1 MKKILFISTA
11 LLASLTAC
19 EDYNDQFNLGSQI
32 SDVKKGVA
40 IKLAA
45 ADYATV
51 ANNATNKEIAL
62 SKDPEN
68 GTYVAA
74 LEAIGKNR
82 YFADKTEAEWFLP
95 AFITEKYPQ
104 ADAGSRFSVSYN
116 MYKAPS
122 TYLADFKNLKEY
134 TLSNADYKKVW
145 AETATATY
153 LSPSTM
159 KKLPEVLAGAMSNPA
174 EGDMVAV
181 NYAYS
186 EFEPSAGGGSVVPMV
201 YQKVTSFDG
210 EGGNYV
216 IASKA
221 DDGNYYPFGK
231 LSNEGKES
239 AYMYPD
245 PITVSESGVIS
256 QDDGAE
262 QVIAIEATEN
272 GYTLKNA
279 WGQYLYQNATF
290 DGFYVSSSKP
300 AEAGEWSISP
310 NSGGTFALKN
320 IARNKTVKLTL
331 YKDSYSY
338 GCYADSKYTY
348 FSDPMNKESDK
359 FTIKDVTLPE
369 GSKYVWKI
377 DDSYGYYKG
386 SAFVN
391 KKNLPS
397 ESYVVSSEI
406 DLSKATAPVL
416 NFNLAINHLREN
428 LAINHLRE
436 NLATDFFTVR
446 VSSNYTGDVAS
457 ATWTDLTYDASKVG
471 SSWSFTD
478 QSIDL
483 SQFKGQK
490 IVISYGYKSTD
501 KCAPTVELKNTLVKE
516 KKYWDV
522 CLFKEVPENE
532 VAAAMMRMTRASGA
546 YANTAA
552 LYVYTNGTWAEYA
565 KEDVNVLVADP
576 KFYAEIGTDYVSKP
590 SIIFPVYLA
599 QKFPYAV
606 KGEQVAVVYK
616 KTADS
621 NPIVEEYTLNGTWAA
636 STNYST
642 RTTIFEKAADGTYT
656 AQAGVYLDEALT
668 GGNDGGFTVQDIA
681 LTGVSYVWKNDASY
695 GWKASAFMNNTN
707 NETESWLLT
716 PAIDLSE
723 AMTPQL
729 SFEEAHK
736 FLNGNPLSEYM
747 MVKVST
753 DYIDDVESCTWETV
767 EVDETQWSDGQSW
780 DFYKVGPYSL
790 SAYVG
795 QVIRIAFVY
804 KSTSS
809 AAPTWEI
816 KNVLVNEAE

>member
-134 TLSNADYKKVW
+134 TLTNADYKKVW

-216 IASKA
+216 IAAKA

-231 LSNEGKES
+231 LDKESKES

-245 PITVSESGVIS
+245 PMVVSENGVIS

-262 QVIAIEATEN
+262 QVIAIEVIEN

-279 WGQYLYQNATF
+279 WGQYLYQNATY

-310 NSGGTFALKN
+310 NSDGTFALKN

-338 GCYADSKYTY
+338 GCYVESKYAY
-348 FSDPMNKESDK
+348 FSDPMDKETDK
-359 FTIKDVTLPE
+359 FAIKDVKLPE
-369 GSKYVWKI
+369 GSTYVWSI
-377 DDSYGYYKG
+377 DKYGYHKA
-386 SAFVN
+386 SAFVGG
-391 KKNLPS
+391 KNLTS
-397 ESYVVSSEI
+397 ESYLVSSEI

-416 NFNLAINHLREN
+416 NFNLAINYLRG
-428 LAINHLRE
+428 

-457 ATWTDLTYDASKVG
+457 ATWTDLTYDASNVG
-471 SSWSFTD
+471 SSWTFTD

-483 SQFKGQK
+483 SQFNGQK
-490 IVISYGYKSTD
+490 IVIAYGYKSTD
-501 KCAPTVELKNTLVKE
+501 QCAPTVELKNTLVKE
-516 KKYWDV
+516 KDAKYWDV

-532 VAAAMMRMTRASGA
+532 VAAAMMRMTTRASGA

-621 NPIVEEYTLNGTWAA
+621 NPIVEEYTFNGGWAA

-642 RTTIFEKAADGTYT
+642 RTTIFVKAADGTYT

-668 GGNDGGFTVQDIA
+668 G
-681 LTGVSYVWKNDASY
+681 VSYVWKSDASY

-707 NETESWLLT
+707 YETESWLLT

>member
-210 EGGNYV
+210 EEGNYV
-216 IASKA
+216 IAAKA

-239 AYMYPD
+239 AYMYPN

-300 AEAGEWSISP
+300 AEAGDWSISP
-310 NSGGTFALKN
+310 NSDGTFALKN

-348 FSDPMNKESDK
+348 FSDPMNKETDK
-359 FTIKDVTLPE
+359 FAIKDVKLPE
-369 GSKYVWKI
+369 GSTYVWSI
-377 DDSYGYYKG
+377 DKKYACHKA
-386 SAFVN
+386 SAFVGE
-391 KKNLPS
+391 KNLTS
-397 ESYVVSSEI
+397 ESYLVSSEI

-416 NFNLAINHLREN
+416 NFNLAINHLGEN
-428 LAINHLRE
+428 LA
-436 NLATDFFTVR
+436 ATDFFTVR
-446 VSSNYTGDVAS
+446 VSSDYTGDVAS

-636 STNYST
+636 STAYST

-681 LTGVSYVWKNDASY
+681 LTGVSHVWKSDASY

-707 NETESWLLT
+707 YETESWLLT

-736 FLNGNPLSEYM
+736 FLGTNKISDYM

-753 DYIDDVESCTWETV
+753 DYVDDVESCTWEDV
-767 EVDETQWSDGQSW
+767 EIDETQWSDGQSW

>member
-1 MKKILFISTA
+1 MR
-11 LLASLTAC
+11 
-19 EDYNDQFNLGSQI
+19 G
-32 SDVKKGVA
+32 
-40 IKLAA
+40 
-45 ADYATV
+45 
-51 ANNATNKEIAL
+51 
-62 SKDPEN
+62 
-68 GTYVAA
+68 
-74 LEAIGKNR
+74 
-82 YFADKTEAEWFLP
+82 
-95 AFITEKYPQ
+95 
-104 ADAGSRFSVSYN
+104 
-116 MYKAPS
+116 
-122 TYLADFKNLKEY
+122 
-134 TLSNADYKKVW
+134 
-145 AETATATY
+145 
-153 LSPSTM
+153 
-159 KKLPEVLAGAMSNPA
+159 
-174 EGDMVAV
+174 
-181 NYAYS
+181 
-186 EFEPSAGGGSVVPMV
+186 
-201 YQKVTSFDG
+201 
-210 EGGNYV
+210 
-216 IASKA
+216 
-221 DDGNYYPFGK
+221 
-231 LSNEGKES
+231 
-239 AYMYPD
+239 
-245 PITVSESGVIS
+245 
-256 QDDGAE
+256 
-262 QVIAIEATEN
+262 
-272 GYTLKNA
+272 
-279 WGQYLYQNATF
+279 
-290 DGFYVSSSKP
+290 
-300 AEAGEWSISP
+300 
-310 NSGGTFALKN
+310 
-320 IARNKTVKLTL
+320 
-331 YKDSYSY
+331 
-338 GCYADSKYTY
+338 
-348 FSDPMNKESDK
+348 
-359 FTIKDVTLPE
+359 
-369 GSKYVWKI
+369 
-377 DDSYGYYKG
+377 
-386 SAFVN
+386 
-391 KKNLPS
+391 
-397 ESYVVSSEI
+397 
-406 DLSKATAPVL
+406 
-416 NFNLAINHLREN
+416 
-428 LAINHLRE
+428 

-457 ATWTDLTYDASKVG
+457 ATWTDLTYDASNVG
-471 SSWSFTD
+471 SSWTFTD

-483 SQFKGQK
+483 SQFNGQK
-490 IVISYGYKSTD
+490 IVIAYGYKSTD
-501 KCAPTVELKNTLVKE
+501 QCAPTVELKNTLVKE
-516 KKYWDV
+516 KDAKYWDV

-532 VAAAMMRMTRASGA
+532 VAAAMMRMTTRASGA

-621 NPIVEEYTLNGTWAA
+621 NPIVEEYTFNGGWAA

-642 RTTIFEKAADGTYT
+642 RTTIFVKAADGTYT

-681 LTGVSYVWKNDASY
+681 LTGVSYVWKSDASY

-707 NETESWLLT
+707 YETESWLLT

>member
-134 TLSNADYKKVW
+134 TLTNADYKKVW

-216 IASKA
+216 IAAKA

-231 LSNEGKES
+231 LSDESKES

-245 PITVSESGVIS
+245 PMVVSENGVIS

-262 QVIAIEATEN
+262 QVIAIEVTEN

-279 WGQYLYQNATF
+279 WGQYLYQNATY

-310 NSGGTFALKN
+310 NSDGTFALKN

-338 GCYADSKYTY
+338 GCYAESKYAY
-348 FSDPMNKESDK
+348 FSDPMDKETDK
-359 FTIKDVTLPE
+359 FAIKDVKLPE
-369 GSKYVWKI
+369 GSTYVWSI
-377 DDSYGYYKG
+377 DKYGYHKA
-386 SAFVN
+386 SAFVGG
-391 KKNLPS
+391 KNLTS
-397 ESYVVSSEI
+397 ESYLVSSEI

-416 NFNLAINHLREN
+416 NFNLAINYLRG
-428 LAINHLRE
+428 

-446 VSSNYTGDVAS
+446 VSSNYSGDVAS
-457 ATWTDLTYDASKVG
+457 ATWTDLTYDASNVG
-471 SSWSFTD
+471 SSWTFTD

-483 SQFKGQK
+483 SQFNGQK
-490 IVISYGYKSTD
+490 IVIAYGYKSTD
-501 KCAPTVELKNTLVKE
+501 QCAPTVELKNTLVKE
-516 KKYWDV
+516 KDAKYWDV

-532 VAAAMMRMTRASGA
+532 VAAAMMRMTTRASGA
-546 YANTAA
+546 YANTAT

-621 NPIVEEYTLNGTWAA
+621 NPIVEEYTFNGGWAA

-642 RTTIFEKAADGTYT
+642 RTTIFVKAADGTYT

-681 LTGVSYVWKNDASY
+681 LTGVSYVWKSDASY

-707 NETESWLLT
+707 YETESWLLT
-716 PAIDLSE
+716 PAVDLSE

>member
-11 LLASLTAC
+11 LLAALTAC
-19 EDYNDQFNLGSQI
+19 DDYNDQFNLDSQI

-45 ADYATV
+45 ADYATI

-82 YFADKTEAEWFLP
+82 YFASKTEAEWFLP

-116 MYKAPS
+116 MYREPS

-134 TLSNADYKKVW
+134 TLSNADYRNVW
-145 AETATATY
+145 GETASATY
-153 LSPSTM
+153 LSPSTV
-159 KKLPEVLAGAMSNPA
+159 KKLPEVLSGAVSNPA
-174 EGDMVAV
+174 EGDMMVV

-210 EGGNYV
+210 EAGNYV
-216 IASKA
+216 IAAKA

-231 LSNEGKES
+231 LSNESKES

-245 PITVSESGVIS
+245 PITVSENGVIS

-279 WGQYLYQNATF
+279 WGQYLYQNATY

-300 AEAGEWSISP
+300 TEAGEWSISP
-310 NSGGTFALKN
+310 NSDGTFVLKN
-320 IARNKTVKLTL
+320 IARDKTVKLTL

-369 GSKYVWKI
+369 GSTYVWKI
-377 DDSYGYYKG
+377 DDSHGYYKG

-391 KKNLPS
+391 NKNLVS

-416 NFNLAINHLREN
+416 NFTLAINFLN
-428 LAINHLRE
+428 GNK
-436 NLATDFFTVR
+436 ATDFFTVR
-446 VSSNYTGDVAS
+446 VSSNYTGDVAG

-471 SSWSFTD
+471 SSWTFTD

-490 IVISYGYKSTD
+490 IVIAYSYKSTD

-516 KKYWDV
+516 KNYWDV

-546 YANTAA
+546 YANSSS
-552 LYVYTNGTWAEYA
+552 LYVYSDGAWSEYS

-590 SIIFPVYLA
+590 SVIFPVYLA

-636 STNYST
+636 STAYST

-656 AQAGVYLDEALT
+656 AQAGVYLDEPLT
-668 GGNDGGFTVQDIA
+668 GGSNGGFTVQDIA
-681 LTGVSYVWKNDASY
+681 LTGVSYVWKSDASY

-707 NETESWLLT
+707 YPTESWLLT

-723 AMTPQL
+723 AVSPQL

-736 FLNGNPLSEYM
+736 FLNNNPLSEFM
-747 MVKVST
+747 MIKVST
-753 DYIDDVESCTWETV
+753 DYVDDVETATWDDV
-767 EVDETQWSDGQSW
+767 EIDETQWSDGQSW

-790 SAYVG
+790 SKYIG

-816 KNVLVNEAE
+816 KNALVNEAE

>member
-134 TLSNADYKKVW
+134 TLTNADYKKVW

-159 KKLPEVLAGAMSNPA
+159 KKLPEVLASAMSNPA

-186 EFEPSAGGGSVVPMV
+186 EFEPSTGGGSVVPMV
-201 YQKVTSFDG
+201 YQQVTSFDG
-210 EGGNYV
+210 EEGNYV
-216 IASKA
+216 IAAKA

-231 LSNEGKES
+231 LDKES
-239 AYMYPD
+239 NSYGYMNPS
-245 PITVSESGVIS
+245 PITVGENGVIS
-256 QDDGAE
+256 SEDGAE
-262 QVIAIEATEN
+262 QVVTLGKSEN
-272 GYTLKNA
+272 GFTLLNGWEKYI
-279 WGQYLYQNATF
+279 YLSGTYNSFNVT
-290 DGFYVSSSKP
+290 SSVP
-300 AEAGEWSISP
+300 TEGGEWTLSK
-310 NSGGTFALKN
+310 NSDGTFALKN
-320 IARNKTVKLTL
+320 VEKNKTVKLT
-331 YKDSYSY
+331 YVNDKYSY
-338 GCYADSKYTY
+338 GAYPESTYAY
-348 FSDPMNKESDK
+348 FSDPMDKETDK
-359 FTIKDVTLPE
+359 FAMKDVTLPE
-369 GSKYVWKI
+369 GSTYVWKI
-377 DDSYGYYKG
+377 DSYGYYKG
-386 SAFVN
+386 SAFVGG
-391 KKNLPS
+391 KNQAS
-397 ESYVVSSEI
+397 ESYLVTSEI
-406 DLSKATAPVL
+406 DLSQATAPVL
-416 NFNLAINHLREN
+416 NFNLAINYLN
-428 LAINHLRE
+428 GNKV
-436 NLATDFFTVR
+436 TDFFTVR
-446 VSSNYTGDVAS
+446 VSSNYTGDVTS
-457 ATWTDLTYDASKVG
+457 ATWTDLTYDASNVG

-483 SQFKGQK
+483 SQFNGQK
-490 IVISYGYKSTD
+490 IVIAYGYKSTD
-501 KCAPTVELKNTLVKE
+501 QCAPTVELKNTLVKE
-516 KKYWDV
+516 KDAKYWDV

-532 VAAAMMRMTRASGA
+532 VAAAMMRMATRASGA

-552 LYVYTNGTWAEYA
+552 LYVYTDGTWAEYA

-621 NPIVEEYTLNGTWAA
+621 NPIVEEYTFNGGWAA
-636 STNYST
+636 SVNYST
-642 RTTIFEKAADGTYT
+642 RTTIFAKAADGTYT

-668 GGNDGGFTVQDIA
+668 GGEDGGFTVQDIA
-681 LTGVSYVWKNDASY
+681 LTGVSYVWKSDASY

-707 NETESWLLT
+707 YETESWLLT

-723 AMTPQL
+723 AMLPQL

-736 FLNGNPLSEYM
+736 FLNNNKISDYM
-747 MVKVST
+747 MVKVSA
-753 DYIDDVESCTWETV
+753 DYIDNVESCTWETI

-790 SAYVG
+790 NAYVG

>member
-134 TLSNADYKKVW
+134 TLSNADYRNVW
-145 AETATATY
+145 GETASATY

-186 EFEPSAGGGSVVPMV
+186 EFEPGSGGGSVIPMV

-216 IASKA
+216 IAAKA

-231 LSNEGKES
+231 LSNEIKES

-245 PITVSESGVIS
+245 PIAVSENGVIS

-262 QVIAIEATEN
+262 QVIAIEVTEN

-279 WGQYLYQNATF
+279 WGQYLYQNATY

-310 NSGGTFALKN
+310 NSDGTFALKN

-338 GCYADSKYTY
+338 GCYAESKYTY
-348 FSDPMNKESDK
+348 FSDPMNKETDK
-359 FTIKDVTLPE
+359 FAIKDVKLPE
-369 GSKYVWKI
+369 GSDYVWKI
-377 DDSYGYYKG
+377 DSYGYYKG
-386 SAFVN
+386 SAFVGG
-391 KKNLPS
+391 KNLAS
-397 ESYVVSSEI
+397 ESYLVSSEI

-416 NFNLAINHLREN
+416 NFNLAINYLRG
-428 LAINHLRE
+428 

-457 ATWTDLTYDASKVG
+457 ATWTDLTYDASNVG
-471 SSWSFTD
+471 SSWTFTD

-483 SQFKGQK
+483 SQFNGQK
-490 IVISYGYKSTD
+490 IVIAYGYKSTD
-501 KCAPTVELKNTLVKE
+501 QCAPIVELKNTLVKE
-516 KKYWDV
+516 KDAKYWDV

-532 VAAAMMRMTRASGA
+532 VAAAMMRMTTRASGA

-621 NPIVEEYTLNGTWAA
+621 NPIVEEYTFNGGWAA

-681 LTGVSYVWKNDASY
+681 LTGVSYVWKSDASY

-707 NETESWLLT
+707 YETESWLLT
-716 PAIDLSE
+716 PAVDLSE

-736 FLNGNPLSEYM
+736 FLGTNKISDYM

-753 DYIDDVESCTWETV
+753 DYVDDVESCTWEDV
-767 EVDETQWSDGQSW
+767 EIDETQWSDGQSW

>member
-32 SDVKKGVA
+32 SDVKKGVS
-40 IKLAA
+40 IKLEA

-95 AFITEKYPQ
+95 AFITEKYPE

-134 TLSNADYKKVW
+134 TLTNADYKKVW

-216 IASKA
+216 IAAKA

-231 LSNEGKES
+231 LSDESKES

-245 PITVSESGVIS
+245 PMVVSENGVIS

-262 QVIAIEATEN
+262 QVIAIEVTEN

-279 WGQYLYQNATF
+279 WGQYLYQNATY

-310 NSGGTFALKN
+310 NSDGTFALKN

-338 GCYADSKYTY
+338 GCYAESKYAY
-348 FSDPMNKESDK
+348 FSDPMDKETDK
-359 FTIKDVTLPE
+359 FAIKDVKLPE
-369 GSKYVWKI
+369 GSTYVWSI
-377 DDSYGYYKG
+377 DKYGYHKA
-386 SAFVN
+386 SAFVGG
-391 KKNLPS
+391 KNLTS
-397 ESYVVSSEI
+397 ESYLVSSEI

-416 NFNLAINHLREN
+416 NFNLAINYLRG
-428 LAINHLRE
+428 

-457 ATWTDLTYDASKVG
+457 ATWTDLTYDASNVG
-471 SSWSFTD
+471 SSWTFTD

-483 SQFKGQK
+483 SQFNGQK
-490 IVISYGYKSTD
+490 IVIAYGYKSTD
-501 KCAPTVELKNTLVKE
+501 QCAPTVELKNTLVKE
-516 KKYWDV
+516 KDAKYWDV

-532 VAAAMMRMTRASGA
+532 VAAAMMRMTTRASGA

-621 NPIVEEYTLNGTWAA
+621 NPIVEEYTFNGGWAA

-642 RTTIFEKAADGTYT
+642 RTTIFVKAADGTYT

-681 LTGVSYVWKNDASY
+681 LTGVSYVWKSDASY

-707 NETESWLLT
+707 YETESWLLT
-716 PAIDLSE
+716 PAVDLSE

-736 FLNGNPLSEYM
+736 FLGTNKISDYM

-753 DYIDDVESCTWETV
+753 DYVDDVESCTWEDV
-767 EVDETQWSDGQSW
+767 EIDETQWSDGQSW

>member
-19 EDYNDQFNLGSQI
+19 DDYNDQFNLDSQI

-45 ADYATV
+45 ADYATI

-82 YFADKTEAEWFLP
+82 YFASKTEAEWFLP

-116 MYKAPS
+116 MYKEPS

-134 TLSNADYKKVW
+134 TLSNTDYRNVW
-145 AETATATY
+145 GETASATY
-153 LSPSTM
+153 LSPSTL
-159 KKLPEVLAGAMSNPA
+159 KKLPEVLSGAVSNPA
-174 EGDMVAV
+174 EGDMMVV

-210 EGGNYV
+210 EAGNYV
-216 IASKA
+216 IAAKA

-231 LSNEGKES
+231 LSNESKES

-245 PITVSESGVIS
+245 PITVSENGVIS

-262 QVIAIEATEN
+262 QVMAIEATEN
-272 GYTLKNA
+272 GYNLKNA
-279 WGQYLYQNATF
+279 WGQYLYQNATY

-300 AEAGEWSISP
+300 TEAGEWSISP
-310 NSGGTFALKN
+310 NSDGTFVLKN
-320 IARNKTVKLTL
+320 IARDKTVKLTL

-359 FTIKDVTLPE
+359 FTIKDVKLPE
-369 GSKYVWKI
+369 GSTYVWKI
-377 DDSYGYYKG
+377 DDSHGYYKG

-391 KKNLPS
+391 NKNLVS

-416 NFNLAINHLREN
+416 SFNLAINFLN
-428 LAINHLRE
+428 GNK
-436 NLATDFFTVR
+436 ATDFFTVR
-446 VSSNYTGDVAS
+446 VSSNYTGDVAG

-471 SSWSFTD
+471 SSWTFTN

-490 IVISYGYKSTD
+490 IVIAYGYKSTD
-501 KCAPTVELKNTLVKE
+501 QCAPTVELKNSSVKE
-516 KKYWDV
+516 KSYWDV

-546 YANTAA
+546 YANSSA
-552 LYVYTNGTWAEYA
+552 LYVYSDGAWVEYN

-590 SIIFPVYLA
+590 SVIFPVYLA

-668 GGNDGGFTVQDIA
+668 GGSDGGFTVQDIA
-681 LTGVSYVWKNDASY
+681 LTGVSYVWKSDASY

-707 NETESWLLT
+707 YPTESWLLT

-723 AMTPQL
+723 AVSPQL

-736 FLNGNPLSEYM
+736 FLNNNPLSEFM
-747 MVKVST
+747 MIKVST
-753 DYIDDVESCTWETV
+753 DYVDDVESATWDDV
-767 EVDETQWSDGQSW
+767 EIDETQWSDGQSW

-790 SAYVG
+790 SAYIG

-804 KSTSS
+804 KSTDS

-816 KNVLVNEAE
+816 KNALVNEAE

>member
-11 LLASLTAC
+11 LLAALTAC
-19 EDYNDQFNLGSQI
+19 DDYNDQFNLDSQI

-45 ADYATV
+45 ADYATI

-82 YFADKTEAEWFLP
+82 YFASKTEAEWFLP

-116 MYKAPS
+116 MYREPS

-134 TLSNADYKKVW
+134 TLSNADYRNVW
-145 AETATATY
+145 GETASATY
-153 LSPSTM
+153 LSPSTV
-159 KKLPEVLAGAMSNPA
+159 KKLPEVLSGAVSNPA
-174 EGDMVAV
+174 EGDMMVV

-210 EGGNYV
+210 EAGNYV
-216 IASKA
+216 IAAKA

-231 LSNEGKES
+231 LSNESKES

-245 PITVSESGVIS
+245 PITVSENGVIS

-279 WGQYLYQNATF
+279 WGQYLYQNATY

-300 AEAGEWSISP
+300 TEAGEWSISP
-310 NSGGTFALKN
+310 NSDGTFVLKN
-320 IARNKTVKLTL
+320 IARDKTVKLTL

-369 GSKYVWKI
+369 GSTYVWKI
-377 DDSYGYYKG
+377 DDSHGYYKG

-391 KKNLPS
+391 NKNLVS

-416 NFNLAINHLREN
+416 NFTLAINFLN
-428 LAINHLRE
+428 GNK
-436 NLATDFFTVR
+436 ATDFFTVR
-446 VSSNYTGDVAS
+446 VSSNYTGDVAG

-471 SSWSFTD
+471 SSWTFTD

-490 IVISYGYKSTD
+490 IVIAYGYKSTD
-501 KCAPTVELKNTLVKE
+501 QCAPTNTLVKE
-516 KKYWDV
+516 KDAKYWDV

-546 YANTAA
+546 YANSSA
-552 LYVYTNGTWAEYA
+552 LYVYSNGAWAEYS

-590 SIIFPVYLA
+590 SVIFPVYLA

-656 AQAGVYLDEALT
+656 AQAGVYLDEPLT
-668 GGNDGGFTVQDIA
+668 GGSNGGFTVQDIA
-681 LTGVSYVWKNDASY
+681 LTGVSYVWKSDASY

-707 NETESWLLT
+707 YPTESWLLT

-723 AMTPQL
+723 AVSPQL

-736 FLNGNPLSEYM
+736 FLNNNPLSEFM
-747 MVKVST
+747 MIKVST
-753 DYIDDVESCTWETV
+753 DYVDDVETATWDDV
-767 EVDETQWSDGQSW
+767 EIDETQWSDGQSW

-790 SAYVG
+790 SKYIG

-816 KNVLVNEAE
+816 KNALVNEAE

>member
-134 TLSNADYKKVW
+134 TLTNADYKKVW

-216 IASKA
+216 IAAKA

-231 LSNEGKES
+231 LSDESKES

-245 PITVSESGVIS
+245 PMVVSENGVIS

-262 QVIAIEATEN
+262 QVIAIEVTEN

-279 WGQYLYQNATF
+279 WGQYLYQNATY

-310 NSGGTFALKN
+310 NSDGTFALKN

-338 GCYADSKYTY
+338 GCYAESKYAY
-348 FSDPMNKESDK
+348 FSDPMDKETDK
-359 FTIKDVTLPE
+359 FAIKDVKLPE
-369 GSKYVWKI
+369 GSTYVWSI
-377 DDSYGYYKG
+377 DKYGYHKA
-386 SAFVN
+386 SAFVGG
-391 KKNLPS
+391 KNLTS
-397 ESYVVSSEI
+397 ESYLVSSEI

-416 NFNLAINHLREN
+416 NFNLAINYLRG
-428 LAINHLRE
+428 

-471 SSWSFTD
+471 SSWTFTD

-483 SQFKGQK
+483 SQFNGQK
-490 IVISYGYKSTD
+490 IVIAYGYKSTD
-501 KCAPTVELKNTLVKE
+501 QCAPTVELKNTLVKE
-516 KKYWDV
+516 KDAKYWDV

-532 VAAAMMRMTRASGA
+532 VAAAMMRMTTRASGA

-621 NPIVEEYTLNGTWAA
+621 NPIVEEYTFNGGWAA

-681 LTGVSYVWKNDASY
+681 LTGVSYVWKSDASY

-707 NETESWLLT
+707 YETESWLLT

-736 FLNGNPLSEYM
+736 FLGTNKISDYM

-753 DYIDDVESCTWETV
+753 DYVDDVESCTWEDV
-767 EVDETQWSDGQSW
+767 EIDETQWSDGQSW

>member
-134 TLSNADYKKVW
+134 TLTNADYKKVW

-216 IASKA
+216 IAAKA

-231 LSNEGKES
+231 LSDESKES

-245 PITVSESGVIS
+245 PMVVSENGVIS

-262 QVIAIEATEN
+262 QVIAIEVTEN

-279 WGQYLYQNATF
+279 WGQYLYQNATY

-310 NSGGTFALKN
+310 NSDGTFALKN

-338 GCYADSKYTY
+338 GCYAESKYAY
-348 FSDPMNKESDK
+348 FSDPMDKETDK
-359 FTIKDVTLPE
+359 FAIKDVKLPE
-369 GSKYVWKI
+369 GSTYVWSI
-377 DDSYGYYKG
+377 DKYGYHKA
-386 SAFVN
+386 SAFVGG
-391 KKNLPS
+391 KNLTS
-397 ESYVVSSEI
+397 ESYLVSSEI

-416 NFNLAINHLREN
+416 NFNLAINYLRG
-428 LAINHLRE
+428 

-457 ATWTDLTYDASKVG
+457 ATWTDLTYDASNVG
-471 SSWSFTD
+471 SSWTFTD

-483 SQFKGQK
+483 SQFNGQK
-490 IVISYGYKSTD
+490 IVIAYGYKSTD
-501 KCAPTVELKNTLVKE
+501 QCAPTVELKNTLVKE
-516 KKYWDV
+516 KDAKYWDV

-532 VAAAMMRMTRASGA
+532 VAAAMMRMTTRASGA

-565 KEDVNVLVADP
+565 KEDVNVLVVDP

-621 NPIVEEYTLNGTWAA
+621 NPIVEEYTFNGGWAA

-642 RTTIFEKAADGTYT
+642 RTTIFVKAADGTYT

-681 LTGVSYVWKNDASY
+681 LTGVSYVWKSDASY

-707 NETESWLLT
+707 YETESWLLT

>member
-134 TLSNADYKKVW
+134 TLTNADYKKVW
-145 AETATATY
+145 AEIATATY

-216 IASKA
+216 IAAKA

-231 LSNEGKES
+231 LSDESKES

-245 PITVSESGVIS
+245 PMVVSENGVIS

-262 QVIAIEATEN
+262 QVIAIEVTEN

-279 WGQYLYQNATF
+279 WGQYLYQNATY

-310 NSGGTFALKN
+310 NSDGTFALKN

-338 GCYADSKYTY
+338 GCYAESKYAY
-348 FSDPMNKESDK
+348 FSDPMDKETDK
-359 FTIKDVTLPE
+359 FAIKDVKLPE
-369 GSKYVWKI
+369 GSTYVWSI
-377 DDSYGYYKG
+377 DKYGYHKA
-386 SAFVN
+386 SAFVGG
-391 KKNLPS
+391 KNLTS
-397 ESYVVSSEI
+397 ESYLVSSEI

-416 NFNLAINHLREN
+416 NFNLAINYLRG
-428 LAINHLRE
+428 

-457 ATWTDLTYDASKVG
+457 ATWTDLTYDASNVG
-471 SSWSFTD
+471 SSWTFTD

-483 SQFKGQK
+483 SQFNGQK
-490 IVISYGYKSTD
+490 IVIAYGYKSTD
-501 KCAPTVELKNTLVKE
+501 QCAPTVELKNTLVKE
-516 KKYWDV
+516 KDAKYWDV

-532 VAAAMMRMTRASGA
+532 VAAAMMRMTTRASGA

-621 NPIVEEYTLNGTWAA
+621 NPIVEEYTFNGGWAA

-642 RTTIFEKAADGTYT
+642 RTTIFVKAADGTYT

-681 LTGVSYVWKNDASY
+681 LTGVSYVWKSDASY

-707 NETESWLLT
+707 YETESWLLT

>member
-134 TLSNADYKKVW
+134 TLTNADYKKVW

-153 LSPSTM
+153 LSPSTI

-186 EFEPSAGGGSVVPMV
+186 AFEPSTGGGSVVPMV
-201 YQKVTSFDG
+201 YQQVTSFDG

-216 IASKA
+216 IAAKA

-231 LSNEGKES
+231 LSDESKES

-245 PITVSESGVIS
+245 PMVVSENGVIS

-262 QVIAIEATEN
+262 QVIAIEVTEN

-279 WGQYLYQNATF
+279 WGQYLYQNATY

-310 NSGGTFALKN
+310 NSDGTFALKN

-338 GCYADSKYTY
+338 GCYAESKYAY
-348 FSDPMNKESDK
+348 FSDPMDKETDK
-359 FTIKDVTLPE
+359 FAIKDVKLPE
-369 GSKYVWKI
+369 GSTYVWSI
-377 DDSYGYYKG
+377 DKYGYHKA
-386 SAFVN
+386 SAFVGG
-391 KKNLPS
+391 KNLTS
-397 ESYVVSSEI
+397 ESYLVSSEI
-406 DLSKATAPVL
+406 NLSKATAPVL
-416 NFNLAINHLREN
+416 NFNLAINFLN
-428 LAINHLRE
+428 GNK
-436 NLATDFFTVR
+436 ATDFFTVR

-471 SSWSFTD
+471 SSWTFTD

-483 SQFKGQK
+483 SQFNGQK
-490 IVISYGYKSTD
+490 IVIAYGYKSTD
-501 KCAPTVELKNTLVKE
+501 QCAPTVELKNTLVKE
-516 KKYWDV
+516 KDAKYWDV

-532 VAAAMMRMTRASGA
+532 VAAAMMRMTTRASGA

-621 NPIVEEYTLNGTWAA
+621 NPIVEEYTFNGGWAA

-642 RTTIFEKAADGTYT
+642 RTTIFVKAADGTYT

-681 LTGVSYVWKNDASY
+681 LTGVSYVWKSDASY

-707 NETESWLLT
+707 YETESWLLT

-736 FLNGNPLSEYM
+736 FLGTNKISDYM

-753 DYIDDVESCTWETV
+753 DYVDDVESCTWEDV
-767 EVDETQWSDGQSW
+767 EIDETQWSDGQSW

>member
-134 TLSNADYKKVW
+134 TLTNADYKKVW

-216 IASKA
+216 IAAKA

-231 LSNEGKES
+231 LSDESKES

-245 PITVSESGVIS
+245 PMVVSENGVIS

-262 QVIAIEATEN
+262 QVIAIEVTEN

-279 WGQYLYQNATF
+279 WGQYLYQNATY

-310 NSGGTFALKN
+310 NSDGTFALKN

-338 GCYADSKYTY
+338 GCYAESKYAY
-348 FSDPMNKESDK
+348 FSDPMDKETDK
-359 FTIKDVTLPE
+359 FAIKDVKLPE
-369 GSKYVWKI
+369 GSTYVWSI
-377 DDSYGYYKG
+377 DKYGYHKA
-386 SAFVN
+386 SAFVGG
-391 KKNLPS
+391 KNLTS
-397 ESYVVSSEI
+397 ESYLVSLEI

-416 NFNLAINHLREN
+416 NFNLAINYLRG
-428 LAINHLRE
+428 

-457 ATWTDLTYDASKVG
+457 ATWTDLTYDASNVG
-471 SSWSFTD
+471 SSWTFTD

-483 SQFKGQK
+483 SQFNGQK
-490 IVISYGYKSTD
+490 IVIAYGYKSTD
-501 KCAPTVELKNTLVKE
+501 QCAPTVELKNTLVKE
-516 KKYWDV
+516 KDAKYWDV

-532 VAAAMMRMTRASGA
+532 VAAAMMRMTTRASGA

-621 NPIVEEYTLNGTWAA
+621 NPIVEEYTFNGGWAA

-642 RTTIFEKAADGTYT
+642 RTTIFVKAADGTYT

-681 LTGVSYVWKNDASY
+681 LTGVSYVWKSDASY

-707 NETESWLLT
+707 YETESWLLT

>member
-134 TLSNADYKKVW
+134 TLTNADYKKVW

-216 IASKA
+216 IAAKA

-231 LSNEGKES
+231 LSDESKES

-245 PITVSESGVIS
+245 PMVVSENGVIS

-262 QVIAIEATEN
+262 QVIAIEVTEN

-279 WGQYLYQNATF
+279 WGQYLYQNATY

-310 NSGGTFALKN
+310 NSDGTFALKN

-338 GCYADSKYTY
+338 GCYAESKYAY
-348 FSDPMNKESDK
+348 FSDPMDKETDK
-359 FTIKDVTLPE
+359 FAIKDVKLPE
-369 GSKYVWKI
+369 GSTYVWSI
-377 DDSYGYYKG
+377 DKYGYHKA
-386 SAFVN
+386 SAFVGG
-391 KKNLPS
+391 KNLTS
-397 ESYVVSSEI
+397 ESYLVSSEI

-416 NFNLAINHLREN
+416 NFNLAINYLRG
-428 LAINHLRE
+428 

-457 ATWTDLTYDASKVG
+457 ATWTDLTYDASNVG
-471 SSWSFTD
+471 SSWTFTD

-483 SQFKGQK
+483 SQFNGQK
-490 IVISYGYKSTD
+490 IVIAYGYKSTD
-501 KCAPTVELKNTLVKE
+501 QCAPTVELKNTLVKE
-516 KKYWDV
+516 KDAKYWDV

-532 VAAAMMRMTRASGA
+532 VAAAMMRMTTRASGA

-621 NPIVEEYTLNGTWAA
+621 NPIVEEYTFNGGWAA

-642 RTTIFEKAADGTYT
+642 RTTIFVKAADGTYT

-681 LTGVSYVWKNDASY
+681 LTGVSYVWKSDASY

-707 NETESWLLT
+707 YETESWLLT
-716 PAIDLSE
+716 PAVDLSE

-736 FLNGNPLSEYM
+736 FLGTNKISDYM

-753 DYIDDVESCTWETV
+753 DYVDDVESCTWEDV
-767 EVDETQWSDGQSW
+767 EIDETQWSDGQSW

>member
-32 SDVKKGVA
+32 SDVKKGVS
-40 IKLAA
+40 IKLEA

-134 TLSNADYKKVW
+134 TLTNADYKKVW

-216 IASKA
+216 IAAKA

-231 LSNEGKES
+231 LSDESKES

-245 PITVSESGVIS
+245 PMVVSENGVIS

-262 QVIAIEATEN
+262 QVIAIEVTEN

-279 WGQYLYQNATF
+279 WGQYLYQNATY

-310 NSGGTFALKN
+310 NSDGTFALKN
-320 IARNKTVKLTL
+320 IVRNKTVKLTL

-338 GCYADSKYTY
+338 GCYAESKYAY
-348 FSDPMNKESDK
+348 FSDPMDKETDK
-359 FTIKDVTLPE
+359 FAIKDVKLPE
-369 GSKYVWKI
+369 GSTYVWSI
-377 DDSYGYYKG
+377 DKYGYHKA
-386 SAFVN
+386 SAFVGG
-391 KKNLPS
+391 KNLTS
-397 ESYVVSSEI
+397 ESYLVSSEI

-416 NFNLAINHLREN
+416 NFNLAINYLRG
-428 LAINHLRE
+428 

-457 ATWTDLTYDASKVG
+457 ATWTDLTYDASNVG
-471 SSWSFTD
+471 SSWTFTD

-483 SQFKGQK
+483 SQFNGQK
-490 IVISYGYKSTD
+490 IVIAYGYKSTD
-501 KCAPTVELKNTLVKE
+501 QCAPTVELKNTLVKE
-516 KKYWDV
+516 KDAKYWDV

-532 VAAAMMRMTRASGA
+532 VAAAMMRMTTRASGA

-621 NPIVEEYTLNGTWAA
+621 NPIVEEYTFNGGWAA

-642 RTTIFEKAADGTYT
+642 RTTIFVKAADGTYT

-681 LTGVSYVWKNDASY
+681 LTGVSYVWKSDASY

-707 NETESWLLT
+707 YETESWLLT

-790 SAYVG
+790 STYVG

>member
-134 TLSNADYKKVW
+134 TLTNADYKKVW

-216 IASKA
+216 IAAKA

-231 LSNEGKES
+231 LSDESKES

-245 PITVSESGVIS
+245 PMVVSENGVIS

-262 QVIAIEATEN
+262 QVIAIEVTEN

-279 WGQYLYQNATF
+279 WGQYLYQNATY

-310 NSGGTFALKN
+310 NSDGTFALKN

-338 GCYADSKYTY
+338 GCYAESKYAY
-348 FSDPMNKESDK
+348 FSDPMDKETDK
-359 FTIKDVTLPE
+359 FAIKDVKLPE
-369 GSKYVWKI
+369 GSTYVWSI
-377 DDSYGYYKG
+377 DKYGYHKA
-386 SAFVN
+386 SAFVGG
-391 KKNLPS
+391 KNLTS
-397 ESYVVSSEI
+397 ESYLVSSEI

-416 NFNLAINHLREN
+416 NFNLAINYLRG
-428 LAINHLRE
+428 

-457 ATWTDLTYDASKVG
+457 ATWTDLTYDASNVG
-471 SSWSFTD
+471 SSWTFTD

-483 SQFKGQK
+483 SQFNGQK
-490 IVISYGYKSTD
+490 IVIAYGYKSTD
-501 KCAPTVELKNTLVKE
+501 QCAPTVELKNTLVKE
-516 KKYWDV
+516 KDAKYWDV

-532 VAAAMMRMTRASGA
+532 VAAAMMRMTTRASGA

-621 NPIVEEYTLNGTWAA
+621 NPIVEEYTFNGGWAV

-642 RTTIFEKAADGTYT
+642 RTTIFVKAADGTYT

-681 LTGVSYVWKNDASY
+681 LTGVSYVWKSDASY

-707 NETESWLLT
+707 YETESWLLT

>member
-210 EGGNYV
+210 EEGNYV
-216 IASKA
+216 IAAKA

-239 AYMYPD
+239 AYMYPN

-300 AEAGEWSISP
+300 AEAGDWSISP
-310 NSGGTFALKN
+310 NSDGTFALKN

-348 FSDPMNKESDK
+348 FSDPMNKETDK
-359 FTIKDVTLPE
+359 FAIKDVKLPE
-369 GSKYVWKI
+369 GSTYVWSI
-377 DDSYGYYKG
+377 DKKYACHKA
-386 SAFVN
+386 SAFVGE
-391 KKNLPS
+391 KNLTS
-397 ESYVVSSEI
+397 ESYLVSSEI

-416 NFNLAINHLREN
+416 NFNLAINHLGEN
-428 LAINHLRE
+428 LA
-436 NLATDFFTVR
+436 ATDFFTVR
-446 VSSNYTGDVAS
+446 VSSDYTGDVAS

-636 STNYST
+636 STAYST

-681 LTGVSYVWKNDASY
+681 LTGVSHVWKSDASY

-707 NETESWLLT
+707 YETESWLLT

-729 SFEEAHK
+729 SFEEAHR

-753 DYIDDVESCTWETV
+753 NYIDDVESCTWETV
-767 EVDETQWSDGQSW
+767 EVDETQWSDGQNW

-809 AAPTWEI
+809 SAPTWEI

>member
-134 TLSNADYKKVW
+134 TLSNADYRNVW
-145 AETATATY
+145 GETASATY

-186 EFEPSAGGGSVVPMV
+186 EFEPGSGGGSVIPMV

-216 IASKA
+216 IAAKA

-231 LSNEGKES
+231 LSNESKEP

-245 PITVSESGVIS
+245 PIAVSENGVIS

-262 QVIAIEATEN
+262 QVIAIEVTEN

-279 WGQYLYQNATF
+279 WGQYLYQNATY

-310 NSGGTFALKN
+310 NSDGTFALKN

-338 GCYADSKYTY
+338 GCYAESKYAY
-348 FSDPMNKESDK
+348 FSDPMDKETDK
-359 FTIKDVTLPE
+359 FAIKDVKLPE
-369 GSKYVWKI
+369 GSTYVWSI
-377 DDSYGYYKG
+377 DKYGYHKA
-386 SAFVN
+386 SAFVGG
-391 KKNLPS
+391 KNLTS
-397 ESYVVSSEI
+397 ESYLVSSEI

-416 NFNLAINHLREN
+416 NFNLAINYLRG
-428 LAINHLRE
+428 

-471 SSWSFTD
+471 SSWTFTD

-483 SQFKGQK
+483 SQFNGQK
-490 IVISYGYKSTD
+490 IVIAYGYKSTD
-501 KCAPTVELKNTLVKE
+501 QCAPTVELKNTLVKE
-516 KKYWDV
+516 KDAKYWDV

-532 VAAAMMRMTRASGA
+532 VAAAMMRMTTRASGA

-621 NPIVEEYTLNGTWAA
+621 NPIVEEYTFNGGWAA

-681 LTGVSYVWKNDASY
+681 LTGVSYVWKSDASY

-707 NETESWLLT
+707 YETESWLLT
-716 PAIDLSE
+716 PAVDLSE

-736 FLNGNPLSEYM
+736 FLGTNKISDYM

-753 DYIDDVESCTWETV
+753 DYVDDVESCTWEDV
-767 EVDETQWSDGQSW
+767 EIDETQWSDGQSW

>member
-1 MKKILFISTA
+1 M
-11 LLASLTAC
+11 
-19 EDYNDQFNLGSQI
+19 
-32 SDVKKGVA
+32 
-40 IKLAA
+40 
-45 ADYATV
+45 
-51 ANNATNKEIAL
+51 
-62 SKDPEN
+62 
-68 GTYVAA
+68 
-74 LEAIGKNR
+74 
-82 YFADKTEAEWFLP
+82 
-95 AFITEKYPQ
+95 
-104 ADAGSRFSVSYN
+104 
-116 MYKAPS
+116 
-122 TYLADFKNLKEY
+122 
-134 TLSNADYKKVW
+134 
-145 AETATATY
+145 
-153 LSPSTM
+153 
-159 KKLPEVLAGAMSNPA
+159 
-174 EGDMVAV
+174 
-181 NYAYS
+181 
-186 EFEPSAGGGSVVPMV
+186 
-201 YQKVTSFDG
+201 
-210 EGGNYV
+210 
-216 IASKA
+216 
-221 DDGNYYPFGK
+221 
-231 LSNEGKES
+231 
-239 AYMYPD
+239 
-245 PITVSESGVIS
+245 
-256 QDDGAE
+256 
-262 QVIAIEATEN
+262 
-272 GYTLKNA
+272 
-279 WGQYLYQNATF
+279 
-290 DGFYVSSSKP
+290 
-300 AEAGEWSISP
+300 
-310 NSGGTFALKN
+310 
-320 IARNKTVKLTL
+320 
-331 YKDSYSY
+331 
-338 GCYADSKYTY
+338 
-348 FSDPMNKESDK
+348 
-359 FTIKDVTLPE
+359 
-369 GSKYVWKI
+369 
-377 DDSYGYYKG
+377 
-386 SAFVN
+386 
-391 KKNLPS
+391 
-397 ESYVVSSEI
+397 
-406 DLSKATAPVL
+406 
-416 NFNLAINHLREN
+416 LAINHLGEN
-428 LAINHLRE
+428 LA
-436 NLATDFFTVR
+436 ATDFFTVR
-446 VSSNYTGDVAS
+446 VSSNYTGDVAG

-576 KFYAEIGTDYVSKP
+576 KLYAEIGTDYVSKP

>member
-32 SDVKKGVA
+32 SDVKKGVS
-40 IKLAA
+40 IKLEA

-95 AFITEKYPQ
+95 AFITEKYPE

-134 TLSNADYKKVW
+134 TLTNADYKKVW

-216 IASKA
+216 IAAKA

-231 LSNEGKES
+231 LSDESKES

-245 PITVSESGVIS
+245 PMVVSENGVIS

-262 QVIAIEATEN
+262 QVIAIEVTEN

-279 WGQYLYQNATF
+279 WGQYLYQNATY

-310 NSGGTFALKN
+310 NSDGTFALKN

-338 GCYADSKYTY
+338 GCYAESKYAY
-348 FSDPMNKESDK
+348 FSDPMDKETDK
-359 FTIKDVTLPE
+359 FAIKDVKLPE
-369 GSKYVWKI
+369 GSTYVWSI
-377 DDSYGYYKG
+377 DKYGYHKA
-386 SAFVN
+386 SAFVGG
-391 KKNLPS
+391 KNLTS
-397 ESYVVSSEI
+397 ESYLVSSEI

-416 NFNLAINHLREN
+416 NFNLAINYLRG
-428 LAINHLRE
+428 

-457 ATWTDLTYDASKVG
+457 ATWTDLTYDASNVG
-471 SSWSFTD
+471 SSWTFTD

-483 SQFKGQK
+483 SQFNGQK
-490 IVISYGYKSTD
+490 IVIAYGYKSTD
-501 KCAPTVELKNTLVKE
+501 QCAPTVELKNTLVKE
-516 KKYWDV
+516 KDAKYWDV

-532 VAAAMMRMTRASGA
+532 VAAAMIRMTTRASGA

-616 KTADS
+616 KTAGS
-621 NPIVEEYTLNGTWAA
+621 NPIVEEYTFNGGWAA

-642 RTTIFEKAADGTYT
+642 RTTIFVKAADGTYT

-681 LTGVSYVWKNDASY
+681 LTGVSYVWKSDASY

-707 NETESWLLT
+707 YETESWLLT
-716 PAIDLSE
+716 PAVDLSE

>member
-134 TLSNADYKKVW
+134 TLTNADYKKVW
-145 AETATATY
+145 AETASATY

-201 YQKVTSFDG
+201 YQKVSSFDG
-210 EGGNYV
+210 EEGNYV
-216 IASKA
+216 IAAKA

-231 LSNEGKES
+231 LSDESKES

-245 PITVSESGVIS
+245 PMVVSENGVIS

-262 QVIAIEATEN
+262 QVIAIEVTEN

-279 WGQYLYQNATF
+279 WGQYLYQNATY

-310 NSGGTFALKN
+310 NSDGTFALKN

-338 GCYADSKYTY
+338 GCYAESKYAY
-348 FSDPMNKESDK
+348 FSDPMDKETDK
-359 FTIKDVTLPE
+359 FAIKDVKLPE
-369 GSKYVWKI
+369 GSTYVWSI
-377 DDSYGYYKG
+377 DKYGYHKA
-386 SAFVN
+386 SAFVGG
-391 KKNLPS
+391 KNLAS
-397 ESYVVSSEI
+397 ESYLVSSEI

-416 NFNLAINHLREN
+416 NFNLAINYLK
-428 LAINHLRE
+428 E

-446 VSSNYTGDVAS
+446 VSSNYTGDVAG

-471 SSWSFTD
+471 SSWTFTD

-483 SQFKGQK
+483 SQFNGQK
-490 IVISYGYKSTD
+490 IVIAYGYKSTD
-501 KCAPTVELKNTLVKE
+501 QCAPTVELKNTLVKE
-516 KKYWDV
+516 KDAKYWDV

-532 VAAAMMRMTRASGA
+532 VAAAMMRMTTRASGA

-616 KTADS
+616 KTADG
-621 NPIVEEYTLNGTWAA
+621 NPIVEEYTFNGGWAA

-681 LTGVSYVWKNDASY
+681 LTGVSYVWKSDATY

-707 NETESWLLT
+707 YETESWLLT
-716 PAIDLSE
+716 PAVDLSE
-723 AMTPQL
+723 AMSPQL

-736 FLNGNPLSEYM
+736 FLGTNKISDYM
-747 MVKVST
+747 MVKIST
-753 DYIDDVESCTWETV
+753 DYVDDVESCTWEDV
-767 EVDETQWSDGQSW
+767 EIDETQWSDGQSW

>member
-32 SDVKKGVA
+32 SDVKKGVS
-40 IKLAA
+40 IKLEA

-95 AFITEKYPQ
+95 AFITEKYPE

-122 TYLADFKNLKEY
+122 TYLADFKNLKGY
-134 TLSNADYKKVW
+134 TLTNADYKKVW

-216 IASKA
+216 IAAKA

-231 LSNEGKES
+231 LSDESKES

-245 PITVSESGVIS
+245 PMVVSENGVIS

-262 QVIAIEATEN
+262 QVIAIEVTEN

-279 WGQYLYQNATF
+279 WGQYLYQNATY

-310 NSGGTFALKN
+310 NSDGTFALKN

-338 GCYADSKYTY
+338 GCYAESKYAY
-348 FSDPMNKESDK
+348 FSDPMDKETDK
-359 FTIKDVTLPE
+359 FAIKDVKLPE
-369 GSKYVWKI
+369 GSTYVWSI
-377 DDSYGYYKG
+377 DKYGYHKA
-386 SAFVN
+386 SAFVGG
-391 KKNLPS
+391 KNLTS
-397 ESYVVSSEI
+397 ESYLVSSEI

-416 NFNLAINHLREN
+416 NFNLAINYLRG
-428 LAINHLRE
+428 

-457 ATWTDLTYDASKVG
+457 ATWTDLTYDASNVG
-471 SSWSFTD
+471 SSWTFTD

-483 SQFKGQK
+483 SQFNGQK
-490 IVISYGYKSTD
+490 IVIAYGYKSTD
-501 KCAPTVELKNTLVKE
+501 QCAPTVELKNTLVKE
-516 KKYWDV
+516 KDAKYWDV
-522 CLFKEVPENE
+522 CLSKEVPENE
-532 VAAAMMRMTRASGA
+532 VAAAMMRMTTRASGA

-621 NPIVEEYTLNGTWAA
+621 NPIVEEYTFNGGWAA

-642 RTTIFEKAADGTYT
+642 RTTIFVKAADGTYT

-681 LTGVSYVWKNDASY
+681 LTGVSYVWKSDASY

-707 NETESWLLT
+707 YETESWLLT

>member
-134 TLSNADYKKVW
+134 TLTNADYKKVW

-186 EFEPSAGGGSVVPMV
+186 EFEPSTGGGSVVPMV
-201 YQKVTSFDG
+201 YQQVTSFDG

-216 IASKA
+216 IAAKA

-231 LSNEGKES
+231 LSDESKES

-245 PITVSESGVIS
+245 PMVVSENGVIS

-262 QVIAIEATEN
+262 QVIAIEVTEN

-279 WGQYLYQNATF
+279 WGQYLYQNATY

-310 NSGGTFALKN
+310 NSDGTFALKN

-338 GCYADSKYTY
+338 GCYAESKYAY
-348 FSDPMNKESDK
+348 FSDPMDKETDK
-359 FTIKDVTLPE
+359 FAIKDVKLPE
-369 GSKYVWKI
+369 GSTYVWSI
-377 DDSYGYYKG
+377 DKYGYHKA
-386 SAFVN
+386 SAFVGG
-391 KKNLPS
+391 KNLTS
-397 ESYVVSSEI
+397 ESYLVSSEI

-416 NFNLAINHLREN
+416 NFNLAINYLRG
-428 LAINHLRE
+428 

-457 ATWTDLTYDASKVG
+457 ATWTDLTYDASNVG
-471 SSWSFTD
+471 SSWTFTD

-483 SQFKGQK
+483 SQFNGQK
-490 IVISYGYKSTD
+490 IVIAYGYKSTD
-501 KCAPTVELKNTLVKE
+501 QCAPTVELKNTLVKE
-516 KKYWDV
+516 KDAKYWDV

-532 VAAAMMRMTRASGA
+532 VAAAMMRMTTRASGA

-621 NPIVEEYTLNGTWAA
+621 NPIVEEYTFNGGWAA

-642 RTTIFEKAADGTYT
+642 RTTIFVKAADGTYT

-681 LTGVSYVWKNDASY
+681 LTGVSYVWKSDASY

-707 NETESWLLT
+707 YETESWLLT

>member
-62 SKDPEN
+62 SKDPEK

-216 IASKA
+216 IAAKA

-231 LSNEGKES
+231 LDKES
-239 AYMYPD
+239 YNYGYMNPS
-245 PITVSESGVIS
+245 PITVGENGVIANA
-256 QDDGAE
+256 DGAE
-262 QVIAIEATEN
+262 QVVTLGKTDNGFTLLNGWSQYIYMSGTFNSFNVTSSVPTEGGEWTLSEN
-272 GYTLKNA
+272 G
-279 WGQYLYQNATF
+279 
-290 DGFYVSSSKP
+290 D
-300 AEAGEWSISP
+300 
-310 NSGGTFALKN
+310 GTFALKN
-320 IARNKTVKLTL
+320 VEKNKTVKLT
-331 YKDSYSY
+331 YVNEKYSFGAY
-338 GCYADSKYTY
+338 PESTYTY
-348 FSDPMNKESDK
+348 FSDPMNKETDK
-359 FTIKDVTLPE
+359 FAIKDVKLPE
-369 GSKYVWKI
+369 GSDYVWKI
-377 DDSYGYYKG
+377 DSYGY
-386 SAFVN
+386 
-391 KKNLPS
+391 
-397 ESYVVSSEI
+397 
-406 DLSKATAPVL
+406 
-416 NFNLAINHLREN
+416 
-428 LAINHLRE
+428 
-436 NLATDFFTVR
+436 
-446 VSSNYTGDVAS
+446 
-457 ATWTDLTYDASKVG
+457 
-471 SSWSFTD
+471 

-490 IVISYGYKSTD
+490 IVIAYGYKSTD
-501 KCAPTVELKNTLVKE
+501 QCAPTVELKNTLVKE
-516 KKYWDV
+516 KDAKYWDV

-532 VAAAMMRMTRASGA
+532 VAAAMMRMTTRASGA

-621 NPIVEEYTLNGTWAA
+621 NPIVEEYTFNGGWAA

-681 LTGVSYVWKNDASY
+681 LTGVSYVWKSDASY

-707 NETESWLLT
+707 YETESWLLT

-753 DYIDDVESCTWETV
+753 NYIDDVESCTWETV

>member
-210 EGGNYV
+210 EEGNYV
-216 IASKA
+216 IAAKA

-239 AYMYPD
+239 AYMYPN

-300 AEAGEWSISP
+300 AEAGDWSISP
-310 NSGGTFALKN
+310 NSDGTFALKN

-348 FSDPMNKESDK
+348 FSDPMNKETDK
-359 FTIKDVTLPE
+359 FAIKDVKLPE
-369 GSKYVWKI
+369 GSTYVWSI
-377 DDSYGYYKG
+377 DKKYACHKA
-386 SAFVN
+386 SAFVGE
-391 KKNLPS
+391 KNLTS
-397 ESYVVSSEI
+397 ESYLVSSEI

-416 NFNLAINHLREN
+416 NFNLAINHLGEN
-428 LAINHLRE
+428 LA
-436 NLATDFFTVR
+436 ATDFFTVR
-446 VSSNYTGDVAS
+446 VSSDYTGDVAS

-576 KFYAEIGTDYVSKP
+576 KLYAEIGTDYVSKP

-736 FLNGNPLSEYM
+736 FLGTNKISDYM

-753 DYIDDVESCTWETV
+753 DYVDDVESCTWEDV
-767 EVDETQWSDGQSW
+767 EIDETQWSDGQSW

>member
-1 MKKILFISTA
+1 M
-11 LLASLTAC
+11 LASLTAC

-32 SDVKKGVA
+32 SDVKKGVS
-40 IKLAA
+40 IKLEA

-134 TLSNADYKKVW
+134 TLTNADYKKVW

-216 IASKA
+216 IAAKA

-231 LSNEGKES
+231 LSDESKES

-245 PITVSESGVIS
+245 PMVVSENGVIS

-262 QVIAIEATEN
+262 QVIAIEVTEN

-279 WGQYLYQNATF
+279 WGQYLYQNATY

-310 NSGGTFALKN
+310 NSDGTFALKN

-338 GCYADSKYTY
+338 GCYAESKYAY
-348 FSDPMNKESDK
+348 FSDPMDKETDK
-359 FTIKDVTLPE
+359 FAIKDVKLPE
-369 GSKYVWKI
+369 GSTYVWSI
-377 DDSYGYYKG
+377 DKYGYHKA
-386 SAFVN
+386 SAFVGG
-391 KKNLPS
+391 KNLTS
-397 ESYVVSSEI
+397 ESYLVSSEI

-416 NFNLAINHLREN
+416 NFNLAINYLRG
-428 LAINHLRE
+428 

-457 ATWTDLTYDASKVG
+457 ATWTDLTYDASNVG
-471 SSWSFTD
+471 SSWTFTD

-483 SQFKGQK
+483 SQFNGQK
-490 IVISYGYKSTD
+490 IVIAYGYKSTD
-501 KCAPTVELKNTLVKE
+501 QCAPTVELKNTLVKE
-516 KKYWDV
+516 KDAKYWDV

-532 VAAAMMRMTRASGA
+532 VAAAMMRMTTRASGA

-606 KGEQVAVVYK
+606 KGEQVVVVYK

-621 NPIVEEYTLNGTWAA
+621 NPIVEEYTFNGGWAA

-642 RTTIFEKAADGTYT
+642 RTTIFVKAADGTYT

-681 LTGVSYVWKNDASY
+681 LTGVSYVWKSDASY

-707 NETESWLLT
+707 YETESWLLT

>member
-134 TLSNADYKKVW
+134 TLTNADYKKVW

-216 IASKA
+216 IAAKA

-231 LSNEGKES
+231 LSDESKES

-245 PITVSESGVIS
+245 PMVVSENGVIS

-262 QVIAIEATEN
+262 QVIAIEVTEN

-279 WGQYLYQNATF
+279 WGQYLYQNATY

-310 NSGGTFALKN
+310 NSDGTFALKN

-338 GCYADSKYTY
+338 GCYAESKYAY
-348 FSDPMNKESDK
+348 FSDPMDKETDK
-359 FTIKDVTLPE
+359 FAIKDVKLPE
-369 GSKYVWKI
+369 GSTYVWSI
-377 DDSYGYYKG
+377 DKYGY
-386 SAFVN
+386 
-391 KKNLPS
+391 
-397 ESYVVSSEI
+397 
-406 DLSKATAPVL
+406 
-416 NFNLAINHLREN
+416 H
-428 LAINHLRE
+428 
-436 NLATDFFTVR
+436 
-446 VSSNYTGDVAS
+446 
-457 ATWTDLTYDASKVG
+457 
-471 SSWSFTD
+471 
-478 QSIDL
+478 
-483 SQFKGQK
+483 
-490 IVISYGYKSTD
+490 
-501 KCAPTVELKNTLVKE
+501 
-516 KKYWDV
+516 
-522 CLFKEVPENE
+522 
-532 VAAAMMRMTRASGA
+532 
-546 YANTAA
+546 
-552 LYVYTNGTWAEYA
+552 
-565 KEDVNVLVADP
+565 
-576 KFYAEIGTDYVSKP
+576 
-590 SIIFPVYLA
+590 
-599 QKFPYAV
+599 
-606 KGEQVAVVYK
+606 
-616 KTADS
+616 
-621 NPIVEEYTLNGTWAA
+621 
-636 STNYST
+636 
-642 RTTIFEKAADGTYT
+642 
-656 AQAGVYLDEALT
+656 
-668 GGNDGGFTVQDIA
+668 
-681 LTGVSYVWKNDASY
+681 
-695 GWKASAFMNNTN
+695 KASAF
-707 NETESWLLT
+707 
-716 PAIDLSE
+716 
-723 AMTPQL
+723 
-729 SFEEAHK
+729 
-736 FLNGNPLSEYM
+736 
-747 MVKVST
+747 
-753 DYIDDVESCTWETV
+753 
-767 EVDETQWSDGQSW
+767 
-780 DFYKVGPYSL
+780 VG
-790 SAYVG
+790 G
-795 QVIRIAFVY
+795 KI
-804 KSTSS
+804 
-809 AAPTWEI
+809 
-816 KNVLVNEAE
+816 

>member
-1 MKKILFISTA
+1 MKKILFASTI

-19 EDYNDQFNLGSQI
+19 EDYNDQFNIGSQI

-82 YFADKTEAEWFLP
+82 YFASKTEAEWFLP

-116 MYKAPS
+116 MYKEPS
-122 TYLADFKNLKEY
+122 AYLTDFKNLKEY
-134 TLSNADYKKVW
+134 TLSNADYRKVW
-145 AETATATY
+145 GDNASATY
-153 LSPSTM
+153 LSPSTL
-159 KKLPEVLAGAMSNPA
+159 KKLPDVLAGEIENPA
-174 EGDMVAV
+174 ESDMVAV

-186 EFEPSAGGGSVVPMV
+186 EFEPGSGGSVIPMV
-201 YQKVTSFDG
+201 YQQVTSFDG
-210 EGGNYV
+210 EEGNYV
-216 IASKA
+216 IAAKA

-231 LSNEGKES
+231 LDKES
-239 AYMYPD
+239 YNYGYMNPS
-245 PITVSESGVIS
+245 PITVGENGVIANADGSEQVVTLGKGEKGFTLLNGWSKYIYMSGTYNSFNVSESVP
-256 QDDGAE
+256 
-262 QVIAIEATEN
+262 TE
-272 GYTLKNA
+272 GGEWT
-279 WGQYLYQNATF
+279 
-290 DGFYVSSSKP
+290 VSS
-300 AEAGEWSISP
+300 
-310 NSGGTFALKN
+310 NRNGTFALKN
-320 IARNKTVKLTL
+320 VEKGKTVKLT
-331 YKDSYSY
+331 YVNGKYSY
-338 GCYADSKYTY
+338 GAYPESSYAY
-348 FSDPMNKESDK
+348 FTDPMTTASDK
-359 FTIKDVTLPE
+359 FVFKNVKLPGE
-369 GSKYVWKI
+369 STYVWKV
-377 DDSYGYYKG
+377 DEASGYYKA
-386 SAFVN
+386 SAYVGGQ
-391 KKNLPS
+391 NLAS
-397 ESYVVSSEI
+397 EGYAVSSEI
-406 DLSKATAPVL
+406 DLTDATAPVL
-416 NFNLAINHLREN
+416 KLNLAINFLSGN
-428 LAINHLRE
+428 K
-436 NLATDFFTVR
+436 ATDFFNIK
-446 VSSNYTGDVAS
+446 VSSDYAGDIS
-457 ATWTDLTYDASKVG
+457 KATWTDLTYDASNLG
-471 SSWSFTD
+471 SSWDFSD
-478 QSIDL
+478 QTIDM
-483 SQFKGQK
+483 SQFNGKK
-490 IVISYGYKSTD
+490 IVLAFAYVSSD
-501 KCAPTVELKNTLVKE
+501 QCAPTVELRNTLVQE
-516 KKYWDV
+516 KDAKYWDV
-522 CLFKEVPENE
+522 CLFKEVAENE
-532 VAAAMMRMTRASGA
+532 VAAAMLRMSRASGA
-546 YANTAA
+546 YANSSA
-552 LYVYTNGTWAEYA
+552 LYVYSNGVWAEYS
-565 KEDVNVLVADP
+565 KDDVNVLVADP

-590 SIIFPVYLA
+590 SVIFPVYLA

-616 KTADS
+616 KTADG
-621 NPIVEEYTLNGTWAA
+621 NPVVEEYTLNGTWAA
-636 STNYST
+636 STTYST

-681 LTGVSYVWKNDASY
+681 LTGVSYVWKSDASY

-707 NETESWLLT
+707 YPTESWLLT

-723 AMTPQL
+723 AVSPQS

-736 FLNGNPLSEYM
+736 FLNNNPLSEYM
-747 MVKVST
+747 MIKVST
-753 DYIDDVESCTWETV
+753 DYVDNVEDCTWETL

-804 KSTSS
+804 KSTSN

>member
-62 SKDPEN
+62 SKDPEK

-210 EGGNYV
+210 EEGNYV
-216 IASKA
+216 IAAKA

-239 AYMYPD
+239 AYMYPN

-300 AEAGEWSISP
+300 AEAGDWSISP
-310 NSGGTFALKN
+310 NSDGTFALKN

-348 FSDPMNKESDK
+348 FSDPMNKETDK
-359 FTIKDVTLPE
+359 FAIKDVKLPE
-369 GSKYVWKI
+369 GSTYVWSI
-377 DDSYGYYKG
+377 DKKYACHKA
-386 SAFVN
+386 SAFVGE
-391 KKNLPS
+391 KNLTS
-397 ESYVVSSEI
+397 ESYLVSSEI

-416 NFNLAINHLREN
+416 NFNLAINHLGEN
-428 LAINHLRE
+428 LA
-436 NLATDFFTVR
+436 ATDFFTVR
-446 VSSNYTGDVAS
+446 VSSDYTGDVAS

-576 KFYAEIGTDYVSKP
+576 KLYAEIGADYVSKP

>member
-210 EGGNYV
+210 EEGNYV
-216 IASKA
+216 IAAKA

-239 AYMYPD
+239 AYMYPN

-300 AEAGEWSISP
+300 AEAGDWSISP
-310 NSGGTFALKN
+310 NSDGTFALKN

-348 FSDPMNKESDK
+348 FSDPMNKETDK
-359 FTIKDVTLPE
+359 FAIKDVKLPE
-369 GSKYVWKI
+369 GSTYVWSI
-377 DDSYGYYKG
+377 DKKYACHKA
-386 SAFVN
+386 SAFVGE
-391 KKNLPS
+391 KNLTS
-397 ESYVVSSEI
+397 ESYLVSSEI

-416 NFNLAINHLREN
+416 NFNLAINHLGEN
-428 LAINHLRE
+428 LA
-436 NLATDFFTVR
+436 ATDFFTVR
-446 VSSNYTGDVAS
+446 VSSDYTGDVAS

-636 STNYST
+636 STAYST

-681 LTGVSYVWKNDASY
+681 LTGVSHVWKSDASY
-695 GWKASAFMNNTN
+695 GWKASAHMNNTN
-707 NETESWLLT
+707 YETESWLLT

-729 SFEEAHK
+729 SFEEAHR

-753 DYIDDVESCTWETV
+753 NYIDDVESCTWETV
-767 EVDETQWSDGQSW
+767 EVDETQWSDGQNW

>member
-210 EGGNYV
+210 EEGNYV
-216 IASKA
+216 IAAKA

-239 AYMYPD
+239 AYMYPN

-300 AEAGEWSISP
+300 AEAGDWSISP
-310 NSGGTFALKN
+310 NSDGTFALKN

-348 FSDPMNKESDK
+348 FSDPMNKETDK
-359 FTIKDVTLPE
+359 FAIKDVKLPE
-369 GSKYVWKI
+369 GSTYVWSI
-377 DDSYGYYKG
+377 DKKYACHKA
-386 SAFVN
+386 SAFVGE
-391 KKNLPS
+391 KNLTS
-397 ESYVVSSEI
+397 ESYLVSSEI

-416 NFNLAINHLREN
+416 NFNLAINHLGEN
-428 LAINHLRE
+428 LA
-436 NLATDFFTVR
+436 ATDFFTVR
-446 VSSNYTGDVAS
+446 VSSDYTGDVAS

-576 KFYAEIGTDYVSKP
+576 KLYAEIGTDYVSKP

-681 LTGVSYVWKNDASY
+681 LTGVSYVWKSDASY

-707 NETESWLLT
+707 YETESWLLT